1 MPSSNGIP
9 AFGRVTETSL
19 AGGKSRQKALDH
31 RSRGLATSPTYRGH
45 AARQCTRAPRTSE
58 ATLPDATAFRIEF
71 TRHYLC
77 HPGIS
82 RRGGQQPRSSVAGR
96 SARNGSSQ
104 AMCAS
109 ITCPGRAN
117 PCCGVLTPCVE
128 RFTQPTVVTASI
140 GEPCPL
146 TIPSN
151 SSEWKVDRE
160 TRSLGPCHPTGT
172 PEAHFQAHRDG
183 PATEFCA
190 RSSLPVN

>member
-1 MPSSNGIP
+1 M
-9 AFGRVTETSL
+9 
-19 AGGKSRQKALDH
+19 
-31 RSRGLATSPTYRGH
+31 
-45 AARQCTRAPRTSE
+45 
-58 ATLPDATAFRIEF
+58 
-71 TRHYLC
+71 LC
-77 HPGIS
+77 
-82 RRGGQQPRSSVAGR
+82 
-96 SARNGSSQ
+96 ARNGSSE

-117 PCCGVLTPCVE
+117 PCCGFLTPCVE

-151 SSEWKVDRE
+151 SSEWNVDRE

-190 RSSLPVN
+190 RSSLPVNWTWHRMWVVRRVRRRLGTVLTEVPPEPLDQGLPLNGLATGGHPPQVRLRAALNPSLMAAIVVALSAPTSAFTSSSYRS